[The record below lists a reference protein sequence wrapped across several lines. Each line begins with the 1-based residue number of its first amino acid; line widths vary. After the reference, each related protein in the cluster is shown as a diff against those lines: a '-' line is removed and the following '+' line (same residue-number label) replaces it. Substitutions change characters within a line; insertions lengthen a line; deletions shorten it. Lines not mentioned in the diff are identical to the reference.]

1 MGYYRS
7 SISGGRAWG
16 SLDVISPRV
25 AIHTVPYGT
34 DLFCVPPQTVNCL
47 ATFIWSLRDSLRT
60 PNAKRQTPNA
70 KRQTPNAERRT
81 PNALTP
87 DKDTRSDQER
97 HPNDAR
103 KINRPLGE
111 AQPSAMVER
120 HRRKHLACDQQDDK
134 GRSSEL
140 RDKEDGKANEDC
152 PEQSTSELPPRDAPR
167 CGRGRDRVA

>member
-60 PNAKRQTPNA
+60 PNAERQTPNAKRRTPNAERRPPNAKGQTPNAKRQTPNA
-70 KRQTPNAERRT
+70 KRQTPNAKRRT
-81 PNALTP
+81 PNA
-87 DKDTRSDQER
+87 ER
-97 HPNDAR
+97 R
-103 KINRPLGE
+103 
-111 AQPSAMVER
+111 
-120 HRRKHLACDQQDDK
+120 
-134 GRSSEL
+134 
-140 RDKEDGKANEDC
+140 
-152 PEQSTSELPPRDAPR
+152 T
-167 CGRGRDRVA
+167 